1 MVRDQWPVW
10 NPAPSRVNGLA
21 HASVGVRQRNRHPAL
36 TETAR
41 AHPDEPGRNTWGR
54 EAFGASLR
62 ERPDRPVRPGEPISS
77 VDIPEGWSRP
87 GVIIQPLETTRY
99 KRESLSTT
107 WHRFFPEVSMTQ
119 GGALHGAI
127 ERGSQPVAGPPY
139 PSMI

>member
-1 MVRDQWPVW
+1 MVSLMPRWE
-10 NPAPSRVNGLA
+10 S
-21 HASVGVRQRNRHPAL
+21 ASGTGTQVVLRQREHVRTNL
-36 TETAR
+36 GWT
-41 AHPDEPGRNTWGR
+41 TWGR
-54 EAFGASLR
+54 EAVGASLR

-119 GGALHGAI
+119 GGAMHGAI
-127 ERGSQPVAGPPY
+127 ERGSQPVAVPPY